1 LVVGGPIHKISL
13 KMLAKYLGKLNHA
26 TKQYQ
31 GKKQRTMNE
40 RQKWNA
46 KKKGYLK
53 IHVAIYIKKVRKL
66 FH

>member
-1 LVVGGPIHKISL
+1 
-13 KMLAKYLGKLNHA
+13 MLAKCIWKLNHA